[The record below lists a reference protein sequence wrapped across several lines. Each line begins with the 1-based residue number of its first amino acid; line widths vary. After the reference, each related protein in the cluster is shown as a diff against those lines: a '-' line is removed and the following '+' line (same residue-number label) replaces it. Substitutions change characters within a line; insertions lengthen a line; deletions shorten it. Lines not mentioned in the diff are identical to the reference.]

1 VPSLSDPTRWSSRN
15 FTGHTS
21 GSKISSEPTLPPHE
35 TFYSS
40 LKKEDISQEG
50 YALCQTVW
58 KDKNWT
64 SMRNHLEYYN
74 NLDVEPLL
82 QDEEKAFNVNMDYGL
97 DAFKSSLTRF
107 GLTLQFM
114 KN

>member
-1 VPSLSDPTRWSSRN
+1 
-15 FTGHTS
+15 
-21 GSKISSEPTLPPHE
+21 
-35 TFYSS
+35 
-40 LKKEDISQEG
+40 
-50 YALCQTVW
+50 
-58 KDKNWT
+58 
-64 SMRNHLEYYN
+64 MRNHLEYYN